1 MSIPASSPPDPSKP
15 PQDEDV
21 KLRQAED
28 FEPPA
33 IIALGKLDQITFGAA
48 GPPFEG
54 ATSYF

>member
-1 MSIPASSPPDPSKP
+1 MSDTPRTPEEPPEP
-15 PQDEDV
+15 PQV
-21 KLRQAED
+21 ED

-33 IIALGKLDQITFGAA
+33 IIALGKLDEVTFGAA